1 MSLPRIIA
9 QFTATQPIR
18 GSASFLLDDKHSLL
32 AAPPHARVK
41 LVQAELAQAKE
52 RAESANR
59 AKSVFL
65 ASMNHEL
72 RTPLN
77 AILGFSQMMARSPQP
92 APEHQEQLG
101 IVMRSGEH
109 LLTGCSRDR
118 TREHINGSLFFLVH
132 DSSLCDTSQASI
144 VSLRV
149 SA

>member
-1 MSLPRIIA
+1 MSGMLSIS
-9 QFTATQPIR
+9 
-18 GSASFLLDDKHSLL
+18 G
-32 AAPPHARVK
+32 AALSPAC
-41 LVQAELAQAKE
+41 
-52 RAESANR
+52 
-59 AKSVFL
+59 
-65 ASMNHEL
+65 
-72 RTPLN
+72 RT
-77 AILGFSQMMARSPQP
+77 SSMMARSPKL

-132 DSSLCDTSQASI
+132 DSSLCDTSQVLI